1 MDLLTIFGTS
11 SGFVTAFVVLVYLLA
26 IATGLWALFEVRTPQ
41 GTAAWIVFLLSFP
54 LFALPAFW
62 IFGRKKFVGYKSPRL
77 RVTQAT
83 QAIQGAIGER
93 LASSGIAMD
102 PVKSPFTQAISKL
115 IRVPFTNHNHAELLV
130 DGQQKFKRLFEA
142 LEQAREYILVQYYIV
157 RADTVGQQLRS
168 VLEAK
173 ARAGLRVHFLYDDV
187 GTSLP
192 RDYIA
197 GLQAAG
203 VVVDSFNTTNSRRR
217 KRLQINFRNHRKTV
231 VIDGRVGFVGGLN
244 VGDEYLGHHQVLK
257 PWRDT
262 HLRLEGPVVLGLQ
275 LFFQEDWY
283 WARQETLKLDWEPS
297 PSDESDMTA
306 LAVPSGPADP
316 FETATLLHMSA
327 VQEARERL
335 WIATPYFVPDE
346 QFISA
351 LQLSALRGV
360 DVRVIVPA
368 RNDGFWNK
376 MATVALM
383 KPLQQAGVKFYWF
396 GKGFMHQKV
405 LLVDRH
411 LAFVGTANFDCRSFR
426 LNFEMTVAVIDESF
440 NAQVAAMLEN
450 DLASS
455 KPASKDEMARRS
467 FGYRAAAHAIRLLA
481 PIL

>member
-1 MDLLTIFGTS
+1 MDLLSLIGAPSHT
-11 SGFVTAFVVLVYLLA
+11 VTAFAVVIYLLA
-26 IATGLWALFEVRTPQ
+26 IATALWALFEVRTPQ

-62 IFGRKKFVGYKSPRL
+62 IFGRKKFVGYRSPRL

-83 QAIQGAIGER
+83 QTISSDIESR
-93 LASSGIAMD
+93 LRAAGIAVD
-102 PVKSPFTQAISKL
+102 PVRTPFTHSIAQL
-115 IRVPFTNHNHAELLV
+115 VRVPFANKNHVELLI
-130 DGQQKFKRLFEA
+130 DGERTFARLFEEIDKA
-142 LEQAREYILVQYYIV
+142 QHYILVQYYIF
-157 RADTVGQQLRS
+157 RADTIGHHLKLL
-168 VLEAK
+168 LERK
-173 ARAGLRVHFLYDDV
+173 ARSGVRCHFLYDDI

-192 RDYIA
+192 RDFLA
-197 GLQAAG
+197 PMQAAG
-203 VVVDSFNTTNSRRR
+203 IVIDSFNTTNSRRR
-217 KRLQINFRNHRKTV
+217 KRWQINFRNHRKTV
-231 VIDGRVGFVGGLN
+231 VIDGRTAFVGGLN
-244 VGDEYLGHHQVLK
+244 IGDEYVGKDKVLT

-262 HLRLEGPVVLGLQ
+262 HVRLEGPVVLGVQ

-283 WARQETLKLDWEPS
+283 WARRETLELDWTLVQ
-297 PSDESDMTA
+297 SDESDMAA

-351 LQLSALRGV
+351 LQLAALKGV

-368 RNDGFWNK
+368 KNDGFWNK
-376 MATVALM
+376 MATIALM

-396 GKGFMHQKV
+396 RKGFMHQKV

-411 LAFVGTANFDCRSFR
+411 LSFVGTANFDCRSFR
-426 LNFEMTVAVIDESF
+426 LNFEMTVAVIDEGF
-440 NAQVAAMLEN
+440 NAQMQRMLEN

-455 KPASKDEMARRS
+455 TPARKDELASRP